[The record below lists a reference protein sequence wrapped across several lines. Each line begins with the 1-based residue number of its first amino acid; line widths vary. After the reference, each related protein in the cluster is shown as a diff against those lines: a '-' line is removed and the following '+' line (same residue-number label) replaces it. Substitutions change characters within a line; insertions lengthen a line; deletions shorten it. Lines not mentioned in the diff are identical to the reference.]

1 MSDLYQR
8 DYHAWA
14 RQQAALLRR
23 RAGGMLANDDAL
35 DWSNIA
41 EEIESLGASQQRS
54 LRSWIG
60 TIVDHLMRL
69 EASPAIDPRR
79 GWIDTIARTRAD
91 IADLLE
97 DSPGLRQYI
106 PEMLE
111 RQLTARR
118 SSVANVLAAYG
129 ETPTVDLGSLTY
141 TEDQV
146 LGDWFPPTR

>member
-14 RQQAALLRR
+14 QQQAALLRR

-69 EASPAIDPRR
+69 EASPAIDPRH

-97 DSPGLRQYI
+97 DI

-146 LGDWFPPTR
+146 LGDWFPRAR

>member
-1 MSDLYQR
+1 
-8 DYHAWA
+8 
-14 RQQAALLRR
+14 
-23 RAGGMLANDDAL
+23 
-35 DWSNIA
+35 
-41 EEIESLGASQQRS
+41 
-54 LRSWIG
+54 
-60 TIVDHLMRL
+60 MRL
-69 EASPAIDPRR
+69 EASPAIDPRH

-146 LGDWFPPTR
+146 LGDWFPRAR

>member
-14 RQQAALLRR
+14 QQQAALLRR

-69 EASPAIDPRR
+69 EASPAIDPRH

-129 ETPTVDLGSLTY
+129 ETPTVDLGGLTY

-146 LGDWFPPTR
+146 LGDWFPRAR